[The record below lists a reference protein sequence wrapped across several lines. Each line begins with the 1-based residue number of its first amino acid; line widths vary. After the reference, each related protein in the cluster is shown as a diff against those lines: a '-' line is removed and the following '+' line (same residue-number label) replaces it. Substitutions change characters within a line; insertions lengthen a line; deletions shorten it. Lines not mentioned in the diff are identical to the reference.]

1 MSFVRSYL
9 GLQVI
14 LLIQQYIVTF
24 RHATSVSV
32 ASGRYT
38 KFGEYPNCSLI
49 QTDFLVFFNSFF
61 ELCLNSAEL
70 RLDRIWLI

>member
-1 MSFVRSYL
+1 MSFVRSYM

-14 LLIQQYIVTF
+14 LLIQQYIVAL

-32 ASGRYT
+32 ASSRYT

-49 QTDFLVFFNSFF
+49 QTNFLVFFNSFF
-61 ELCLNSAEL
+61 ELCLNTEEL

>member
-1 MSFVRSYL
+1 MSFVRSYF
-9 GLQVI
+9 GLQAI
-14 LLIQQYIVTF
+14 LLIQQYIF
-24 RHATSVSV
+24 PFWRAASVSA